1 MAPMIFCDY
10 HMYRRLRVTI
20 ERDLG
25 GTSAAPKTIRFFIPY
40 WIINDSSLPL
50 AYRLVE
56 VEPLDKA
63 DMDTMILSRAVKSAK
78 IALKHPTNS
87 MDRRHSGP
95 RKNIQVLEVI
105 EDTTPIPSM
114 LSPQDYVGRS
124 GIISFTS
131 NKDSNMSSRVGI
143 AVAIR
148 NSEIYSPG
156 ISLHELENKVT
167 WLYIYISLLLFVCV

>member
-10 HMYRRLRVTI
+10 HVYRRLRVTI
-20 ERDLG
+20 EHDLG
-25 GTSAAPKTIRFFIPY
+25 GTSAAPKTIRFFVPY

-56 VEPLDKA
+56 VEPLDK
-63 DMDTMILSRAVKSAK
+63 
-78 IALKHPTNS
+78 IALKHPMNS
-87 MDRRHSGP
+87 MDRRHSVP
-95 RKNIQVLEVI
+95 RRNIQVLEVI
-105 EDTTPIPSM
+105 EDTTPIPIM

-124 GIISFTS
+124 GVISFTS
-131 NKDSNMSSRVGI
+131 NKDSNLSSRVGI

-148 NSEIYSPG
+148 NSDIYSPG

-167 WLYIYISLLLFVCV
+167 RLYIYITLLFVCV